1 MGNIERSISKR
12 IIEGKKSILIL
23 GARQVGKTTLLKEL
37 PLIRMINL
45 ADEDVFISYVKDPA
59 KLIREVKALPGKG
72 IIAIDEVQRVP
83 ALLNAVQVLID
94 DRVPF
99 RFLLTG
105 SSARKLK
112 RGHANLLPGRIII
125 EHLDPLTIEEMGG
138 KFDLEH
144 ALQVGCLPGI
154 YLDQQSGVDLLEAY
168 TATYL
173 KEEIQAE
180 ALTRTIGS
188 YSRFLDVAAE
198 ASGQWINYSKLSN
211 DAEIPKETLRRYY
224 SILEDTLV
232 AFRVPPFRPKKSKRR
247 VSQRD
252 RYVIFDVGVRN
263 AILKLHRSVLGPVE
277 KGFIFEQFVIL
288 QTIYYSRSRKKGWE
302 LFSYRTEGGAEVDFI
317 VDTGDKLVAV
327 ECKSGRNVSEAELAG
342 FKSFE
347 DVAHKPVVF
356 YVIYQGKSR
365 QLFSNQVL
373 AVPVK
378 DFFTA
383 EIRKL

>member
-1 MGNIERSISKR
+1 MIDRMIAKR
-12 IIEGKKSILIL
+12 LAKEKKSILIL
-23 GARQVGKTTLLKEL
+23 GARQVGKTTLLRKL
-37 PLIRMINL
+37 PLVKLINL
-45 ADEDVFISYVKDPA
+45 ADETIFISYAKDPA
-59 KLIREVKALPGKG
+59 KLIREVKAMTGRG

-83 ALLNAVQVLID
+83 KILNAVQVLID
-94 DRVPF
+94 EQSPF
-99 RFLLTG
+99 RFVLTG

-125 EHLDPLTIEEMGG
+125 EYLDPLTIEEMGD
-138 KFDLEH
+138 KYDIER

-154 YLDQQSGVDLLEAY
+154 YLDRESGTALLESYAVI
-168 TATYL
+168 YL

-188 YSRFLDVAAE
+188 YSRFLDIAAE
-198 ASGQWINYSKLSN
+198 SSGQWINYSKLSS
-211 DAEIPKETLRRYY
+211 DAEIPKETIRRYF

-232 AFRVPPFRPKKSKRR
+232 AFRIPPFRPKRSRRR

-263 AILKLHRSVLGPVE
+263 AVLKLHRSALGPAE
-277 KGFIFEQFVIL
+277 KGFVFEQFAVL
-288 QTIYYSRSRKKGWE
+288 QAIYYSRSHKKGWE

-317 VDTGDKLVAV
+317 IDTGDKFVAV

-347 DVAHKPVVF
+347 EVAHKPVMK
-356 YVIYQGKSR
+356 YVIYQGETR
-365 QLFSNQVL
+365 QQFSNKVL
-373 AVPVK
+373 AVPIK
-378 DFFTA
+378 DFFTS
-383 EIRKL
+383 EIQNF